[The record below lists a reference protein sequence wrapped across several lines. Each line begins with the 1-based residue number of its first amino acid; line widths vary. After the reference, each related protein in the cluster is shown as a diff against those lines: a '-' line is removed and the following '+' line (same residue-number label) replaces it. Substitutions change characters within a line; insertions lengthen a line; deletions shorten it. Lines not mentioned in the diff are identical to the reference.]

1 MSDAADSRP
10 PPADSARS
18 EAYQIRIRDL
28 QKAFGAHKVLRGVDL
43 DIERGHINVVIGG
56 SGQGK
61 SVLMKHLMG
70 LLKPDAGH
78 IWVDGEDV
86 VPMNDVQLNKLRRKF
101 GMAFQYAALF
111 DSLTVEQNVAFPL
124 VEHTKKSKAEIHE
137 LVQKRLHALGLRNI
151 EKKYPAELSGGMR
164 KRVGLARALI
174 LEPQILLYDEPTTGL
189 DPVAT
194 KNVDDM
200 IRDISKETGVTS
212 VVISHDMASTFRIAD
227 RISMLYDGKIAVSGT
242 PDDIKRCQLPF
253 VREFVEMSGTVRFE
267 EHVVDIDVDDD
278 ATTTPGEG

>member
-1 MSDAADSRP
+1 MANPDDASQK
-10 PPADSARS
+10 S
-18 EAYQIRIRDL
+18 EDFQIRIRGL
-28 QKAFGAHKVLRGVDL
+28 KKSFGAHQVLKGVDL
-43 DIERGHINVVIGG
+43 DIERGKINIIIGG

-86 VPMNDVQLNKLRRKF
+86 VPLDDFALNRVRRKF
-101 GMAFQYAALF
+101 GMLFQYAALF
-111 DSLTVEQNVAFPL
+111 DSLTVEENVAFPL
-124 VEHTKKSKAEIHE
+124 VEHTKKPKPE
-137 LVQKRLHALGLRNI
+137 VKRLVTQRLHSLGLRNI

-164 KRVGLARALI
+164 KRVGLARALV
-174 LEPQILLYDEPTTGL
+174 LEPEILLYDEPTTGL

-200 IRDISKETGVTS
+200 IRDISHQTGVTS
-212 VVISHDMASTFRIAD
+212 VVISHDMASTFRIAHK
-227 RISMLYDGKIAVSGT
+227 ISMLYEGKIAVSGT
-242 PDDIKRCQLPF
+242 PDDIKRSRLPF

-267 EHVVDIDVDDD
+267 GEVSDDD
-278 ATTTPGEG
+278 RDQDDEDTTSPGEL